1 MADKASDV
9 LTRSRGRVAVFSIK
23 DNAPEELYGR
33 LFDGL
38 IALEVPSIRHRGYL
52 EEGCDGL
59 AFLDGGLFIREQT
72 FTFGG
77 LDGQWL
83 YGTHAIALA
92 CDQAQLQ
99 RPRNLDAPS
108 HEELL
113 EALAFQIQHESHVL
127 DDRLDSIRHVVDLA
141 DLDLLAAGQPTAW
154 EREMPPEIQR
164 LMNMQAGRLKFSSF
178 VREEMD
184 GVPRLGVEFFDDGA
198 LGLTITES
206 TGPGHKPIFI
216 GGPADWAGLQS
227 GDKVLS
233 LAETPVKAVPDLH
246 AILAGCKQGQTVALE
261 YERDGEVVKVDVEL

>member
-1 MADKASDV
+1 
-9 LTRSRGRVAVFSIK
+9 
-23 DNAPEELYGR
+23 
-33 LFDGL
+33 
-38 IALEVPSIRHRGYL
+38 VPSIRHRGYL

-113 EALAFQIQHESHVL
+113 EELALQFQHESHVL

-141 DLDLLAAGQPTAW
+141 DLDLLAAGRPTAW
-154 EREMPPEIQR
+154 EREMPP
-164 LMNMQAGRLKFSSF
+164 
-178 VREEMD
+178 
-184 GVPRLGVEFFDDGA
+184 
-198 LGLTITES
+198 
-206 TGPGHKPIFI
+206 
-216 GGPADWAGLQS
+216 
-227 GDKVLS
+227 
-233 LAETPVKAVPDLH
+233 
-246 AILAGCKQGQTVALE
+246 
-261 YERDGEVVKVDVEL
+261 